1 MVLTAVMTCAS
12 GRSPSRSRLAGTV
25 CGIVTAAPST
35 LRSARMRAMASG
47 SSAAETVRT
56 SQVASIPAAAKPALK
71 KLTAG
76 SPASSPPRGRRRAPA
91 LLDAV
96 LLEEAAGL
104 LVWLG
109 ASVFDPG
116 GGEAGAV

>member
-1 MVLTAVMTCAS
+1 M
-12 GRSPSRSRLAGTV
+12 
-25 CGIVTAAPST
+25 VTAAPNT

-76 SPASSPPRGRRRAPA
+76 SPASSPPRSSRRDPA
-91 LLDAV
+91 LLEAV
-96 LLEEAAGL
+96 LLEEAGEL
-104 LVWLG
+104 LVGLG
-109 ASVFDPG
+109 VMVVTVF
-116 GGEAGAV
+116 V